1 MTKRA
6 FLTGIAGQD
15 GAYLSKLL
23 LEKGYHVVG
32 GFRRSASSEFWR
44 LRELKIED
52 EVELVP
58 FELLEYS
65 NVLRTLEKVR
75 PDETYNLAAQSF
87 VGTSFEQPIYTSNT
101 NAIGV
106 LHILEALRNVNPA
119 IRFYQASTSE
129 MYGKVA
135 DHIQAEK
142 SSFHPRS
149 PYGVAKL
156 FGYWMTVNYREAY
169 NLHSSNGIL
178 FNHESPLRGQEF
190 VTRKITLALARISLG
205 MQKEL
210 VLGNMQACR
219 DWGFAGDYVDA
230 MWRMLQQ
237 PQGDDYVVATGQTH
251 SVEAF
256 VNAGAEVLG
265 IPLRWRGEGPARE
278 AVDARNGHTIVR
290 VDPQLYRPAEVDLL
304 KGDATKARTVLNWSP
319 TVDLGQLV
327 TMMVEADVRRAKTG
341 IQG

>member
-6 FLTGIAGQD
+6 FVTGIAGQD

-23 LEKGYHVVG
+23 LEKGYHVIG

-44 LRELKIED
+44 LRELEID
-52 EVELVP
+52 GEVELVP

-65 NVLRTLEKVR
+65 NVLRAFEKLR
-75 PDETYNLAAQSF
+75 PDEVYNLAAQSF

-129 MYGKVA
+129 MFGKVTDA
-135 DHIQAEK
+135 TQSEASK
-142 SSFHPRS
+142 FHPRS

-156 FGYWMTVNYREAY
+156 FAYWITVNYREAY
-169 NLHSSNGIL
+169 NVHASNGIL
-178 FNHESPLRGQEF
+178 FNHESPLRGEEF

-205 MQKEL
+205 LQKEL
-210 VLGNMQACR
+210 VLGNTLACR

-237 PQGDDYVVATGQTH
+237 PQGDDYVVGTGETH
-251 SVEAF
+251 SVEEF
-256 VNAGAEVLG
+256 VNAGAEALE
-265 IPLRWRGEGPARE
+265 IPLRWSGDGATRA
-278 AVDARNGHTIVR
+278 AVDTRSGRVVVR
-290 VDPQLYRPAEVDLL
+290 VDPALYRPAEVDRLT
-304 KGDATKARTVLNWSP
+304 GDAGKARRVLDWSP
-319 TVDLGQLV
+319 TVAFQQLV
-327 TMMVEADVRRAKTG
+327 TMMVEADLRRSKLG
-341 IQG
+341 L